1 MAQRLQSARACLGL
15 SGRMAA
21 APPAWQMGCSI
32 LMEEFRDRREEREMK
47 RNGRGVKT
55 HMTDDRTK
63 REYLKERGEQ
73 SDQEIS

>member
-1 MAQRLQSARACLGL
+1 MCSKAQRLQSARACLGL

-63 REYLKERGEQ
+63 REYLKERER
-73 SDQEIS
+73 EER